1 MPDMFRHPPI
11 IPADLLVARWTLKQ
25 VQGDGFP
32 REVVPPY
39 NAPMP
44 ALPTTDALAA
54 SAIDLLAKLIAFDT
68 TSRDSNL
75 ALIEYVE
82 GLLGDL
88 GVTATRVPNADGRKA
103 NLYATLGPRTEGGIV
118 LSGHTDVVP
127 VDGQK
132 WSSDP
137 FALTEREG
145 RLYGRG
151 TCDMKGFLALAL
163 AAAPLFA
170 EPGRLKRP
178 VHLAFSYDEEVGCL
192 GAPSMI
198 AEIAKHLPRPA
209 AVIVGEPTS
218 MEVVHGHKGITSY
231 IVTVTGHEAHSS
243 LTHLGLSANMIAI
256 RLMHGLSELAA
267 SLERAADPASPFMP
281 RHATL
286 TIGQINGGTAV
297 NILAREC
304 TFVFD
309 LRCPP
314 GMDPMAILAPFL
326 AGAKTID
333 TEMKA
338 RFPDTGID
346 IVRRSLT
353 PAFAPEPDGEAERVA
368 RSLAGDNGPPRVV
381 PYAAEAGQFQQAGF
395 STVICGPGSIEQ
407 AHQPDEYVD
416 RVQMERGAAF
426 MLRLAEMLAG

>member
-1 MPDMFRHPPI
+1 
-11 IPADLLVARWTLKQ
+11 
-25 VQGDGFP
+25 
-32 REVVPPY
+32 
-39 NAPMP
+39 MP
-44 ALPTTDALAA
+44 ALPNTDMLAA
-54 SAIDLLAKLIAFDT
+54 QAIDILAKLVAFDT

-75 ALIEYVE
+75 RLIEYVE
-82 GLLGDL
+82 ALLGEL

-103 NLYATLGPRTEGGIV
+103 NLYATLGPEAEGGIV

-127 VDGQK
+127 VDGQN

-137 FALTEREG
+137 FTLTERDG

-163 AAAPLFA
+163 AAAPIFV

-198 AEIAKHLPRPA
+198 AEIASHLPRPV
-209 AVIVGEPTS
+209 AVIVGEPTM
-218 MEVVHGHKGITSY
+218 MEVVHGHKGITTY
-231 IVTVTGHEAHSS
+231 TVTVTGHEAHSS
-243 LTHLGLSANMIAI
+243 LTHLGLSANAIAI
-256 RLMHGLSELAA
+256 RLMQKLSELADR
-267 SLERAADPASPFMP
+267 LEREADTASPFVP

-286 TIGQINGGTAV
+286 TIGTINGGTAG
-297 NILAREC
+297 NILARQC
-304 TFVFD
+304 VFLFD

-314 GMDPMAILAPFL
+314 GMDPAPILASFL
-326 AGAKTID
+326 AEAKKVD
-333 TEMKA
+333 VEMKA

-353 PAFAPEPDGEAERVA
+353 PAFAPEPDGAAECIA
-368 RSLAGDNGPPRVV
+368 RRLAGDNGPPRVV
-381 PYAAEAGQFQQAGF
+381 PYAAEAGQFQEAGF
-395 STVICGPGSIEQ
+395 STAICGPGSIEQ

-426 MLRLAEMLAG
+426 MLRLAEMLAGRL